1 MDLRNAHKKYDN
13 IFWFLLDGL
22 RPDFLHIN
30 DKEENQN
37 FIDKLCSRGT
47 IFDRVVSAGGG
58 TFTAMHAVFS
68 ALLNET

>member
-30 DKEENQN
+30 DKEE
-37 FIDKLCSRGT
+37 LY
-47 IFDRVVSAGGG
+47 
-58 TFTAMHAVFS
+58 
-68 ALLNET
+68 